1 MICDFII
8 LSINFAFVRVVTHMA
23 TASYMKKDI
32 WGSLFQRSSVH
43 HGWNTMRKAPF
54 IATGM

>member
-1 MICDFII
+1 MLCDFII
-8 LSINFAFVRVVTHMA
+8 LSISFAFVRVVVRMA

-43 HGWNTMRKAPF
+43 RGWNTVEKAPF
-54 IATGM
+54 IATGR